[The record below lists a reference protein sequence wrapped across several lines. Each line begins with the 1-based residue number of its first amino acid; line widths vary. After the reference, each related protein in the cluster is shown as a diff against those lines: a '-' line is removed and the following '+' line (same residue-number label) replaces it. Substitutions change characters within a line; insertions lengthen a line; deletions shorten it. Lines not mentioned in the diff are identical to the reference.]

1 MKINYLKINEFGKL
15 KNKEIKLENNI
26 NLIYGKNE
34 SGKTTLLK
42 FISSMFYGISKNKNG
57 QAICDLEKYKPWKGE
72 DFSGKIKYELDNKKE
87 YEVYREFSKKNP
99 KIYNSNLEDISKE
112 FNIDKNK
119 GNQFFY
125 EQTKID
131 EELFLSTNVVEQ
143 DKVVLNENSQ
153 NMLTQKIANILSS
166 GDDSVSYKKVMANLS
181 KKLLEEVG
189 TDRSSDRPL
198 NRTLAEID
206 RLKKQKEEMGN
217 YSSISEELK
226 DKKRLVSEEI
236 DNLQNEI
243 ELLNELRVIKQ
254 DEEKKNEEVNLNSKI
269 IEEHKEK
276 MNTLK
281 TETDDEKQN
290 TKSSKNK
297 IDIINIFL
305 ISIFAILNII
315 INFINIPNIIQ
326 NIIIIFTIIY
336 LLIYFINYLKNKFNK
351 NKIIKNNN
359 LEKIKIEKEI
369 EILEENKI
377 NKEKEILKIKE
388 EIKNKNKINL
398 NYIENKYNKI
408 INKEEINNLFNKN
421 LKEINNELDY
431 LNKTYNNK
439 RIELNTISIEEKNN
453 NEKLEKKIECEEE
466 LENCYEEERNLR
478 KLEKS
483 INLVKEKLEEAYN
496 EMKSEVTPKFTK
508 DLSLLIEK
516 ISSNKYRKASFDA
529 DRGLIVEKDDGEYIN
544 CNNLSL
550 GTIDQLYLSLRLSA
564 MNEISEEKMPI
575 ILDET
580 FAYFDNER
588 LRNILK
594 FMADNYMD
602 NQIIIFTCSNRE
614 KEILDELNIEYN
626 LVNL

>member
-15 KNKEIKLENNI
+15 KNKEIKLKNNI

-34 SGKTTLLK
+34 SGKTTILK

-57 QAICDLEKYKPWKGE
+57 QVICDFDKYKPWKGD
-72 DFSGKIKYELDNKKE
+72 DFSGKIKYELDNKEE
-87 YEVYREFSKKNP
+87 YEIYREFSKKNP

-112 FNIDKNK
+112 FSIDKTK
-119 GNQFFY
+119 GNRFFY
-125 EQTKID
+125 EQTKMD
-131 EELFLSTNVVEQ
+131 EELFLATNVVEQ
-143 DKVVLNENSQ
+143 DKIILDPNSQ

-166 GDDSVSYKKVMANLS
+166 GEDSVSYKKVTNNLS

-189 TDRSSDRPL
+189 TERSTDRPI
-198 NRTLAEID
+198 NRVLDEIE
-206 RLKKQKEEMGN
+206 RLKELKKEMGN
-217 YSSISEELK
+217 YSNIQEELK
-226 DKKRLVSEEI
+226 DRKKLVSDEI
-236 DNLQNEI
+236 VNLQNEI
-243 ELLNELRVIKQ
+243 ELLNELKKVKQ
-254 DEEKKNEEVNLNSKI
+254 DEEKKNEELEINTKI
-269 IEEHKEK
+269 
-276 MNTLK
+276 
-281 TETDDEKQN
+281 TDDYNDKICKLKDKTHDDKKKPEDK
-290 TKSSKNK
+290 KSK
-297 IDIINIFL
+297 IDIVNIFL
-305 ISIFAILNII
+305 ITIFAVLNII
-315 INFINIPNIIQ
+315 INFINIPSIFK
-326 NIIIIFTIIY
+326 NIIIYSTIIY
-336 LLIYFINYLKNKFNK
+336 LLVYFIKYLKNKFNK

-388 EIKNKNKINL
+388 EIKNKNNVNL

-421 LKEINNELDY
+421 LSQINNELDY
-431 LNKTYNNK
+431 LNNTYNNK
-439 RIELNTISIEEKNN
+439 KVELNTILIEEKNN

-466 LENCYEEERNLR
+466 LEKYYEEEVRLR
-478 KLEKS
+478 KLERI
-483 INLVKEKLEEAYN
+483 INLVKETLEEAYN
-496 EMKSEVTPKFTK
+496 EMKNEVTPKFTK

-516 ISSNKYRKASFDA
+516 ISSNKYKKASFDA
-529 DRGLIVEKDDGEYIN
+529 DSGLIVEKEDGEYIS

-564 MNEISEEKMPI
+564 MNEISDEKMPI

-580 FAYFDNER
+580 FAYYDNER
-588 LRNILK
+588 LMNIIK
-594 FMADNYMD
+594 FMAEDYTD

-626 LVNL
+626 MVNL